1 MVNSSQPPREDSRV
15 IEAGPA
21 AKTDAPEQEDAA
33 PAVSVS
39 VIVPAYNERT
49 TIAEEVRS
57 IREALQGKAFSAT
70 EVIVVDDGSTDNTAE
85 LAREAGA
92 TVIAHPVNLGQGA
105 AIKTGIT
112 KARGSY
118 IAVIDADGT
127 YPTEDLPRLVSFSA
141 ESGYEQVVGDRQSE
155 QGTWRLLRVLVK
167 GLLRMFAAFLSGQ
180 AVGDMNSGMRV
191 LTREAA
197 QRYLPLIPDGF
208 SNSTTLTLA
217 SLSHRGRIAFIPIDY
232 KVRKDGRSKFRPVGD
247 TYNMMLTI
255 IRMVMY
261 VDPLRVLLPVAALF
275 VMGGIAKSATDAVR
289 FDLHIAT
296 SSLLL
301 IMTGIQIAAIAL
313 IADLLVRRTQ

>member
-1 MVNSSQPPREDSRV
+1 MFSSPQTPWEDSRV
-15 IEAGPA
+15 IEAGPPVKMDEA
-21 AKTDAPEQEDAA
+21 EHEDNAPT
-33 PAVSVS
+33 VSVS

-57 IREALQGKAFSAT
+57 IREALAGNAFSET
-70 EVIVVDDGSTDNTAE
+70 EIIVVDDGSTDNTAE
-85 LAREAGA
+85 LARGAGA
-92 TVIAHPVNLGQGA
+92 TVVAHPVNLGQGA

-112 KARGSY
+112 KARGSH

-141 ESGYEQVVGDRQSE
+141 DSGYEQVVGDRQSE
-155 QGTWRLLRVLVK
+155 RGSLRLLRVPVK
-167 GLLRMFAAFLSGQ
+167 ALLRTFAAFLSGQ

-191 LTREAA
+191 LSREAA
-197 QRYLPLIPDGF
+197 LRYLPLIPDGF

-232 KVRKDGRSKFRPVGD
+232 KARKDSQSKFRPVED

-261 VDPLRVLLPVAALF
+261 VDPLRVLLPVAFLF
-275 VMGGIAKSATDAVR
+275 LVAGFAKAVTDVFR
-289 FDLHIAT
+289 FDLHITT
-296 SSLLL
+296 SSVLV

-313 IADLLVRRTQ
+313 IADLIVRRTR